1 MNKYLEADAKEYGF
15 YSEELM
21 DYMSNGGALSQVPD
35 SFNVPTWV
43 KQVYVTAPEISPKAH
58 VLMQAAFQMSTDSGI
73 SKTINF
79 ANSATVK
86 DVEEAYLLAWRSK
99 CKGITVYRAGS
110 REKEVLVKGNAE
122 DTHLVEI
129 VNQYD
134 DGVQLEL
141 AFPLVD
147 EITSEINYV
156 EAPVNL
162 NGSSDEICCD
172 NPYIVM
178 ESGCESCKSCGWSAC
193 LIA

>member
-1 MNKYLEADAKEYGF
+1 
-15 YSEELM
+15 M

-79 ANSATVK
+79 ATSATVK

-122 DTHLVEI
+122 KTHLVEI
-129 VNQYD
+129 ANQYD
-134 DGVQLEL
+134 DGVQREL
-141 AFPLVD
+141 AFPLAD
-147 EITSEINYV
+147 ETNADINYV
-156 EAPVNL
+156 EAPVNVDE
-162 NGSSDEICCD
+162 SSDEICCD
-172 NPYIVM
+172 NPYVVM
-178 ESGCESCKSCGWSAC
+178 ESGCESCKTCGWSAC